1 MSALQIHPPISFEH
15 VGRSTTRNAAA
26 STGPGIIATLKGES

>member
-1 MSALQIHPPISFEH
+1 MSALRIHPPISFEH
-15 VGRSTTRNAAA
+15 VGRSTARNAAA